1 MEDRLQR
8 IILFILPF
16 IQFSHIVDFMMLM
29 PLGPQ
34 LMRIFNIGPHEFSL
48 IVSAYTF
55 SAGFSG
61 LMGAFFLDRFDRK
74 KALTF
79 FYSGFIL
86 GTFFCAISPSYQI
99 LLASRIVTGAFGG
112 LLSAISLSII
122 GDSFPY
128 EKRGTAMGILMASF
142 SLASVVGVPAGLF
155 LAAIANWQTPFY
167 VLAGISLIALV
178 TAQFLLPPMRGHMIH
193 HSGDKTSNHPT
204 PLQSIKI
211 IFGKAE
217 HLWAITLTFLLMFAG
232 FSIIPFIS
240 PFLVANVGV
249 TEHQLPLVFFFGGFF
264 TFFTGQLIGRLADRF
279 GKHNVFITLSVLAVI
294 PMLLITHLSV
304 TPLPLVLVCTVLF
317 MVLVSGRMVPTMAMI
332 TAVIAPQNRGSFMSF
347 NSAVQQTACGVAAI
361 ISGSILVKTSDG
373 TLMNYGHIGIYA
385 AIISVLCIWISLK
398 LKPVSTKAVD

>member
-1 MEDRLQR
+1 MEDRQQK

-61 LMGAFFLDRFDRK
+61 LLGAFFLDRFDRK

-86 GTFFCAISPSYQI
+86 GTFCCAISPSYEI
-99 LLASRIVTGAFGG
+99 LLASRILTGAFGG
-112 LLSAISLSII
+112 ILSAISLSVI
-122 GDSFPY
+122 GDAFPY
-128 EKRGTAMGILMASF
+128 EKRGMAMGIIMASF
-142 SLASVVGVPAGLF
+142 SLASVVGVPIGLF

-167 VLAGISLIALV
+167 ILAGISLIALI
-178 TAQFLLPPMRGHMIH
+178 TAQFLFPSMRGHMI
-193 HSGDKTSNHPT
+193 DVKTANHPS

-211 IFGKAE
+211 IFGKAQ
-217 HLWAITLTFLLMFAG
+217 HLWAISLTFLLMFAG

-240 PFLVANVGV
+240 PYLVANVGV
-249 TEHQLPLVFFFGGFF
+249 TEHQLPLVFFFGGLF
-264 TFFTGQLIGRLADRF
+264 TFFTGQIIGRLADRF
-279 GKHNVFITLSVLAVI
+279 GKHNVFITLSILAVI
-294 PMLLITHLSV
+294 PMLLITHLNV

-332 TAVIAPQNRGSFMSF
+332 TAVVSPQNRGSFMSF

-361 ISGSILVKTSDG
+361 VSGSILVKSSDG
-373 TLMNYGHIGIYA
+373 TLLNYGLIGMYA
-385 AIISVLCIWISLK
+385 AIISVLCIGISLK